1 LENELQ
7 VEVLGSVVI
16 PSSGYYPGLVRVGA
30 DESSRV
36 SWAKRYPET
45 YDPESYSACNRIQE
59 VLYKDSWPMLSLAR
73 TRFNHNESKLH
84 EEYDSHRCEY
94 PGARSAY
101 LN

>member
-7 VEVLGSVVI
+7 VEVLSSVII
-16 PSSGYYPGLVRVGA
+16 PSRGYNPGLVRVGA

-36 SWAKRYPET
+36 SWAKRYPKT
-45 YDPESYSACNRIQE
+45 YDPESDSACNRIQE
-59 VLYKDSWPMLSLAR
+59 ILYKDSRPMLSLGRA
-73 TRFNHNESKLH
+73 RFNHNESKLH

-94 PGARSAY
+94 PGARCAY